1 VAAGA
6 FAIGIGAALVGASAA
21 IGDPGPPSSAPPP
34 PNPTGSSTGS
44 GGPTGTTT
52 ATQPADTTPPPR
64 AHSLNVTAPKPGQI
78 VLTWTLVHP
87 ADVAS
92 VFVNRG
98 PASHCPQ
105 APVSSGGF
113 FAGTRIGSFASR
125 SRQVDTSA
133 RDGKRYCYAVFTLDR
148 AGNWA
153 KPATHLIRNPGDTT
167 APAAVTGMT
176 AVFGKGGAVR
186 LTWTNPPDASHD
198 VVVRGPGSTCP
209 HFATDGTQIGTRS
222 LRQSEVDSSVPASA
236 KYCYAVFAYDAAG
249 NVSDVVTST
258 VEPPATSTGTQ
269 TSSASPP
276 PGQSS
281 SPLPGVVA
289 IIGGGAIV
297 LAGLAYASLRLVRRE
312 WEWHTRTG
320 YGIRDLVSI
329 DVRDTD
335 RLALVIPAI
344 IGICITGAVVVLLL
358 SL

>member
-1 VAAGA
+1 VAVGA
-6 FAIGIGAALVGASAA
+6 FSIGVGAALVGASAA
-21 IGDPGPPSSAPPP
+21 MGDPGPPSSAPPP

-44 GGPTGTTT
+44 GGSTTT
-52 ATQPADTTPPPR
+52 TTTTPPADTTPPPR
-64 AHSLNVTAPKPGQI
+64 AHALRVTAPKPGQI

-87 ADVAS
+87 TDIAS
-92 VFVNRG
+92 VFVKRG

-105 APVSSGGF
+105 VPIASGGF
-113 FAGTRIGSFASR
+113 FAGTAIGSFAPR
-125 SRQVDTSA
+125 SRQVDASE
-133 RDGKRYCYAVFTLDR
+133 RDTKRYCYAVFTLDK

-153 KPATHLIRNPGDTT
+153 KPATDLIRNPGDTT

-186 LTWTNPPDASHD
+186 LAWTNPPDAAHD

-209 HFATDGTQIGTRS
+209 QFATDGTQIGTHS
-222 LRQSEVDSSVPASA
+222 LRQSEVDSSVPGPA
-236 KYCYAVFAYDAAG
+236 KYCYAVFAYDAAE
-249 NVSDVVTST
+249 NVSPIATST
-258 VEPPATSTGTQ
+258 VEPPATSTATQ
-269 TSSASPP
+269 TSSAPP
-276 PGQSS
+276 PSSQSS
-281 SPLPGVVA
+281 SSLPSVVA
-289 IIGGGAIV
+289 IVGGGAIL
-297 LAGLAYASLRLVRRE
+297 LAGLAYATLRLVRRE

-329 DVRDTD
+329 EVRDFD